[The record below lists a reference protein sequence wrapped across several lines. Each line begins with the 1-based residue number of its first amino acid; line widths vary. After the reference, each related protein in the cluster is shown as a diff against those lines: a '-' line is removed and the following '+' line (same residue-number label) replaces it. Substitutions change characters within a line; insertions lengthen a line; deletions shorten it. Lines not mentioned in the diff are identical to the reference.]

1 MTNVMIM
8 MIRDGRGGRGLVLHS
23 SYVLVRELAGLPV
36 PGCGG
41 GGDHPHGQGGQG
53 GEQPAGQDTNFYLL
67 TTCAGLVI
75 HWELDSQET
84 VQINKNKIVDGATQ
98 GHHNQTCYYL
108 AEHLTKIPSKKCL
121 NFFWDMIENS
131 VNVHKV
137 KKVWNFFLTLVWLL
151 AFPISPRYLGKYSYY
166 EKREN
171 FPNNTQ
177 SYLIINQKIE
187 SKIKLIFLLQQNW
200 FQFLISYFVIC
211 TTRAMSSYVGPAQWQ
226 ECGKDF
232 HPDLCS
238 FFLVCMRQN
247 VKYLHGK
254 PLREYSL
261 CSPTCRLSAYWMEWG
276 PRTACPSR
284 PGRWL
289 SN

>member
-41 GGDHPHGQGGQG
+41 GGGHPHGQGGQG

-67 TTCAGLVI
+67 TTCAGFVI

-108 AEHLTKIPSKKCL
+108 AEHLTKIPSKKCF
-121 NFFWDMIENS
+121 NFFLDMIENS

-137 KKVWNFFLTLVWLL
+137 KKVWNFF
-151 AFPISPRYLGKYSYY
+151 FDFSMIIG
-166 EKREN
+166 
-171 FPNNTQ
+171 FPN
-177 SYLIINQKIE
+177 I
-187 SKIKLIFLLQQNW
+187 
-200 FQFLISYFVIC
+200 
-211 TTRAMSSYVGPAQWQ
+211 P
-226 ECGKDF
+226 
-232 HPDLCS
+232 
-238 FFLVCMRQN
+238 
-247 VKYLHGK
+247 
-254 PLREYSL
+254 
-261 CSPTCRLSAYWMEWG
+261 
-276 PRTACPSR
+276 
-284 PGRWL
+284 
-289 SN
+289 